1 MSSWVFH
8 GVVGHDGTS
17 SIDMNNVDDGAIL
30 RKNDVNETPGVFLTM
45 TK

>member
-1 MSSWVFH
+1 MSSLGFH
-8 GVVGHDGTS
+8 GVAGHDGTT
-17 SIDMNNVDDGAIL
+17 SIDINNDDDGAIL